1 MLHGGNK
8 ARYPTLAVALIFGVL
23 TFGVSGAIVYPQTE
37 AAAQLSH
44 TTGSTEPQPVPPMST
59 GVGLLSPERERA
71 LKPKD
76 VFKECDKCPEMVVV
90 PTGNFAMGSP
100 TSEQGRD
107 ID

>member
-1 MLHGGNK
+1 M
-8 ARYPTLAVALIFGVL
+8 AVAISLGLLMFGV
-23 TFGVSGAIVYPQTE
+23 GGALIYPQTE

-44 TTGSTEPQPVPPMST
+44 TTGSTEPPPVPPTSS

-90 PTGNFAMGSP
+90 PTGG
-100 TSEQGRD
+100 GRWAHRPANRGA
-107 ID
+107 ISTKAPSTA